1 MIKKQIRMFLM
12 IFCLLFTSAS
22 AVFWLTPVSTEAAD
36 TGDAKTGLV
45 KEKGKYYYYVIN
57 KNGQSE
63 KVTNK
68 WKTVKVTKKG
78 KIYSYRYYFGKNGA
92 AYSGSVK
99 LGVKTPAIKKIGT
112 KYYGFDTNARM
123 LKGIYVI
130 NDKFYV
136 FNSKTGVYDSAKSS
150 KLRKAYGYEKK
161 AATLKK
167 LLGKPKK
174 TEKLTGCYG
183 NGKEYMLYYQNFV
196 LSTGETS
203 KGVEIIF
210 GVLPY

>member
-1 MIKKQIRMFLM
+1 
-12 IFCLLFTSAS
+12 
-22 AVFWLTPVSTEAAD
+22 
-36 TGDAKTGLV
+36 
-45 KEKGKYYYYVIN
+45 
-57 KNGQSE
+57 
-63 KVTNK
+63 
-68 WKTVKVTKKG
+68 
-78 KIYSYRYYFGKNGA
+78 
-92 AYSGSVK
+92 
-99 LGVKTPAIKKIGT
+99 
-112 KYYGFDTNARM
+112 M

-136 FNSKTGVYDSAKSS
+136 FNSKTGVYDSVKSS

-203 KGVEIIF
+203 KGVEVIF

>member
-1 MIKKQIRMFLM
+1 MKHSKKILAVVLCMLM
-12 IFCLLFTSAS
+12 M
-22 AVFWLTPVSTEAAD
+22 LTPLASVAGTVTVQAA
-36 TGDAKTGLV
+36 T
-45 KEKGKYYYYVIN
+45 
-57 KNGQSE
+57 Q
-63 KVTNK
+63 
-68 WKTVKVTKKG
+68 TVKVKKDQKTG
-78 KIYSYRYYFGKNGA
+78 NRYGYDKNNKKVTQQWGVTASGYRYYFGKNGA

-99 LGVKTPAIKKIGT
+99 LGVKTPAVKKIGT